1 MTLAASPASEP
12 PASNLTPW
20 AERGRGPDRL
30 EEHRRILSRPEF
42 DRLAGPLRATSLS
55 TLQVNVGKWC
65 NQACRHCHVDA
76 SPARTE
82 TMSRETAVAVLDILD
97 RVPEFTTLD
106 LTGGAPEGHAVFRTL
121 VDGARERG
129 RSVIDRC
136 NLTILSE
143 PGHEDLA
150 EYLASREV
158 QVVASLPHFAASR
171 TDAQRGNGVFDRSI
185 AGLRRLNA
193 LGYGTRLPLHLVYN
207 PSGLFLAS
215 PQAELEREYRQVL
228 RSRHGIEFTGLY
240 ALNNLPVSRFLEN
253 LVRTDRLDDYLTTL
267 LEAFNPSTLDGL
279 MCRHMASVGW
289 DGKIWDC
296 DFHQMLELDPSTPMT
311 VATFDPELWR
321 NRAIATGA
329 HCLGCTA
336 GAGSS
341 CGGSIS

>member
-1 MTLAASPASEP
+1 MTFVATTAAEH

-20 AERGRGPDRL
+20 AERGRGLDRL
-30 EEHRRILSRPEF
+30 EEHRRILSRPQF
-42 DRLAGPLRATSLS
+42 DRLAGPLHGASLS
-55 TLQVNVGKWC
+55 ILQVNVGKWC

-82 TMSRETAVAVLDILD
+82 TMSHETAAAVLDILD
-97 RVPEFTTLD
+97 RVPEITTLD

-121 VDGARERG
+121 VDGARARD
-129 RSVIDRC
+129 RVVIDRC

-150 EYLASREV
+150 EYLAEREV

-171 TDAQRGNGVFDRSI
+171 TDAQRGNGVFDRSVT
-185 AGLRRLNA
+185 GLRRLNQ

-228 RSRHGIEFTGLY
+228 RARHGIEFTGLY
-240 ALNNLPVSRFLEN
+240 ALNNLPVSRFLDN
-253 LVRTDRLDDYLTTL
+253 LVRTDRLEDYLTTL
-267 LEAFNPSTLDGL
+267 LDAFNPSTLDGL

-289 DGKIWDC
+289 DGNVWDC
-296 DFHQMLELDPSTPMT
+296 DFHQMLELAPSSPMT
-311 VATFDPELWR
+311 VKDFDPDLWR
-321 NRAIATGA
+321 ARSITTAA

>member
-1 MTLAASPASEP
+1 MSTATLESSPTKTASVGTA
-12 PASNLTPW
+12 
-20 AERGRGPDRL
+20 RKPDRL
-30 EEHRRILSRPEF
+30 EEHRRILARPEF
-42 DRLAGPLRATSLS
+42 DRLAGPLHGATLS
-55 TLQVNVGKWC
+55 VLQVNVGKWC

-82 TMSRETAVAVLDILD
+82 TMTHETAQAVLDILD

-121 VDGARERG
+121 VDGARQRG
-129 RSVIDRC
+129 RAVIDRC

-150 EYLASREV
+150 DYLASREV

-185 AGLRRLNA
+185 AGLRRLNE

-228 RSRHGIEFTGLY
+228 RARFGIEFTGLY

-253 LVRTDRLDDYLTTL
+253 LVRTDRLDDYLNTL
-267 LEAFNPSTLDGL
+267 LEAFNPATLDGL

-289 DGKIWDC
+289 DGNIWDC
-296 DFHQMLELDPSTPMT
+296 DFHQMLELAPATPMT
-311 VATFDPELWR
+311 VATFDPVQWR
-321 NRAIATGA
+321 SRRIATAA

-341 CGGSIS
+341 CGGSLS

>member
-1 MTLAASPASEP
+1 MSAATWQSPSLHGASFRNP
-12 PASNLTPW
+12 RKP
-20 AERGRGPDRL
+20 GRL
-30 EEHRRILSRPEF
+30 EEHRQILSRPEF
-42 DRLAGPLRATSLS
+42 DRLAGPLRAASLS
-55 TLQVNVGKWC
+55 VLQVNVGKWC

-76 SPARTE
+76 SPTRTE
-82 TMSRETAVAVLDILD
+82 TMTRETAAGVLALLD
-97 RVPEFTTLD
+97 RVPELATLD

-129 RSVIDRC
+129 RAVIDRC

-171 TDAQRGNGVFDRSI
+171 TDAQRGNGVFERSI
-185 AGLRRLNA
+185 AGLRRLNE
-193 LGYGTRLPLHLVYN
+193 LGYGKSLSLHLVYN

-215 PQAELEREYRQVL
+215 PQAQLEREFRNVL
-228 RSRHGIEFTGLY
+228 RERHGIEFTGLY

-253 LVRTDRLDDYLTTL
+253 LVRTDRLEDYLTTL
-267 LEAFNPSTLDGL
+267 LEAFNPATLDGL
-279 MCRHMASVGW
+279 MCRHMVSVGW
-289 DGKIWDC
+289 DGQMWDC
-296 DFHQMLELDPSTPMT
+296 DFHQMLELVPSTPMT
-311 VATFDPELWR
+311 VFDFDPDRWR
-321 NRAIATGA
+321 SRNITTAA

-341 CGGSIS
+341 CGGSLS

>member
-1 MTLAASPASEP
+1 MTFAASPSATAPLPDPSVG
-12 PASNLTPW
+12 
-20 AERGRGPDRL
+20 AESVRSRDRL
-30 EEHRRILSRPEF
+30 EKHRQILSRPDF
-42 DRLAGPLRATSLS
+42 DRLAGPLRASS
-55 TLQVNVGKWC
+55 MSVLQVNVGKWC

-82 TMSRETAVAVLDILD
+82 TMSRETALAVLDILD

-129 RSVIDRC
+129 RTVIDRC

-150 EYLASREV
+150 DYLASRDV
-158 QVVASLPHFAASR
+158 QVIASLPHFAAAR
-171 TDAQRGNGVFDRSI
+171 TDAQRGNGVFDRSL

-228 RSRHGIEFTGLY
+228 RTRHGIEFTGLY

-253 LVRTDRLDDYLTTL
+253 LVRTNRLEDYLTTL
-267 LEAFNPSTLDGL
+267 LEAFNPATLDGL

-296 DFHQMLELDPSTPMT
+296 DFHQMLELAPSNTMTVFDFDPS
-311 VATFDPELWR
+311 VWKS
-321 NRAIATGA
+321 RAIATAA

-341 CGGSIS
+341 CGGSLS

>member
-1 MTLAASPASEP
+1 VSAATLEAPSGTATSPGG
-12 PASNLTPW
+12 T
-20 AERGRGPDRL
+20 RRPDRL
-30 EEHRRILSRPEF
+30 EEHKRILARPEF
-42 DRLAGPLRATSLS
+42 DRLAGPLQASSLS
-55 TLQVNVGKWC
+55 ILQVNVGKWC

-82 TMSRETAVAVLDILD
+82 AMSEETARSVLRILEE
-97 RVPEFTTLD
+97 VPEFTTLD
-106 LTGGAPEGHAVFRTL
+106 LTGGAPEGHAVFRML
-121 VDGARERG
+121 VDGARALG

-143 PGHEDLA
+143 PGQEDLA

-171 TDAQRGNGVFDRSI
+171 TDAQRGNGVFERSI

-215 PQAELEREYRQVL
+215 PQAELEGEYRKVL
-228 RSRHGIEFTGLY
+228 RAKYGIEFTGLY

-253 LVRTDRLDDYLTTL
+253 LVRTDRLEDYLNTL
-267 LEAFNPSTLDGL
+267 LEAFNPATLDGL

-289 DGKIWDC
+289 DGNVWDC
-296 DFHQMLELDPSTPMT
+296 DFHQMLELAPTDPMT
-311 VATFDPELWR
+311 VATFDPVRWR
-321 NRAIATGA
+321 SRRIATAA

-341 CGGSIS
+341 CGGSLS